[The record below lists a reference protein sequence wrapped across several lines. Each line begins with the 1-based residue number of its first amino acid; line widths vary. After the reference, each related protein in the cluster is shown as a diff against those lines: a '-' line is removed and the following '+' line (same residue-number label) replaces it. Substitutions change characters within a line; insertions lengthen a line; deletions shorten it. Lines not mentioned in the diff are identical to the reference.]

1 MSIRFVL
8 IAPNK
13 IIESISARQ
22 TSAGQLEH
30 HREFANRRPDL
41 ERAPALFSLTAIGIV
56 FQLTHAGIV

>member
-30 HREFANRRPDL
+30 HREWVTLLPTEDL
-41 ERAPALFSLTAIGIV
+41 T
-56 FQLTHAGIV
+56 